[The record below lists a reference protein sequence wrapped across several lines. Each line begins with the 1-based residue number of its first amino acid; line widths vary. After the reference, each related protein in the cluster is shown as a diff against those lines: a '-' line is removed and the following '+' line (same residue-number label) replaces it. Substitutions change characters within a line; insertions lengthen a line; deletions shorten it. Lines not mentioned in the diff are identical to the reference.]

1 MWKAWTELFLP
12 IVGKNRLEDVASNSK
27 ALVSDF
33 KQPSVSLEDLIFE
46 HFEPVLKQ
54 MPILCESSNNPLD
67 FGAEESAFD
76 SQIAQPPSP
85 SILDE
90 LVQAVYGTLP

>member
-54 MPILCESSNNPLD
+54 MPILCESSNNPLE
-67 FGAEESAFD
+67 FGAEECIWCANYSAALAFNFGWTG
-76 SQIAQPPSP
+76 
-85 SILDE
+85 
-90 LVQAVYGTLP
+90 YGTLP

>member
-1 MWKAWTELFLP
+1 MLQLNFCLPKA
-12 IVGKNRLEDVASNSK
+12 GKKRPDNVASNSK

-67 FGAEESAFD
+67 FGSAESEFD
-76 SQIAQPPSP
+76 TQIAQPPSP